1 MNAEFEATR
10 SLWMAQEEELE
21 RPRLEEHLRC
31 DTVVVGAGIAGLS
44 TAYELA
50 ASGQKVIVLDRGPIA
65 RGMTSRTTAHLAPIC
80 DDGVASLTKL
90 RGEEMARLFQES
102 QAAAVD
108 RIEAIVG
115 ENGIRCNFRRLDA
128 LLFPA
133 PGMDFKEAR
142 EQLDEEFDA
151 VRKAG
156 AKVERATGVPLRG
169 FEKAPA
175 LRYPDQATFHPLKY
189 IRGLVAAI
197 EERGGLLFAG
207 SPVETV
213 EELEASVS
221 VSTDRGRVI
230 AAQAV
235 IATNS
240 PINDRVALHSK
251 MAPYLTY
258 AIAFTLPK
266 GTLPDALYWDL
277 ADPYHYVRL
286 NPGPGSVDYLIAGG
300 ADHKSGEADDGAI
313 RFEAI
318 EAWIRA
324 LVPELGN
331 EVHRWSGQVLDT
343 IDYSAFIGFN
353 PGNEKV
359 YVATGDSG
367 QGMTHGALAGMLL
380 RDLILGKESPWRE
393 VYEPSR
399 KPVAGVMNYINENVT
414 AIKNFAEYLMPA
426 ELDSVDG
433 LKPGEG
439 GIVRDGLRKVAA
451 CRDRDGKLHLHSAV
465 CTHLGCHVHWN
476 SIEQCWDC
484 PCHGSHF
491 APNGSVLSGP
501 AIGPLESVSL
511 GANTS
516 AKV

>member
-1 MNAEFEATR
+1 MD
-10 SLWMAQEEELE
+10 
-21 RPRLEEHLRC
+21 EH
-31 DTVVVGAGIAGLS
+31 
-44 TAYELA
+44 
-50 ASGQKVIVLDRGPIA
+50 
-65 RGMTSRTTAHLAPIC
+65 
-80 DDGVASLTKL
+80 GV
-90 RGEEMARLFQES
+90 
-102 QAAAVD
+102 
-108 RIEAIVG
+108 
-115 ENGIRCNFRRLDA
+115 RCNFRRLDA
-128 LLFPA
+128 FLFPA

-142 EQLDEEFDA
+142 EQLDDEFDA
-151 VRKAG
+151 VRKAR
-156 AKVERATGVPLRG
+156 AKVERTTGVPLRG

-175 LRYPDQATFHPLKY
+175 LRYPEQATFHPLKY

-197 EERGGLLFAG
+197 EARGGLLFAG
-207 SPVETV
+207 SPVETI
-213 EELEASVS
+213 EELEANVR
-221 VSTDRGRVI
+221 VSTDRERVI

-235 IATNS
+235 ITTNS

-251 MAPYLTY
+251 MAPYRTY
-258 AIAFTLPK
+258 AMAFTLPK
-266 GTLPDALYWDL
+266 DTLPDAFYWDL

-286 NPGPGSVDYLIAGG
+286 NPGPGSINYLIAGG

-343 IDYSAFIGFN
+343 IDYCAFIGLN
-353 PGNEKV
+353 PGNERV

-380 RDLILGKESPWRE
+380 CDLILGKENPWQE
-393 VYEPSR
+393 AYEPSR

-426 ELDSVDG
+426 ELGSVDD

-439 GIVRDGLRKVAA
+439 GILRDGLGKVAA
-451 CRDRDGKLHLHSAV
+451 CRDLDGKLHLHSAV

-491 APNGSVLSGP
+491 APDGSVLNGP
-501 AIGPLESVSL
+501 AISPLEAVRL
-511 GANTS
+511 D
-516 AKV
+516 AKAPAKA

>member
-1 MNAEFEATR
+1 LPDEPLN
-10 SLWMAQEEELE
+10 
-21 RPRLEEHLRC
+21 
-31 DTVVVGAGIAGLS
+31 
-44 TAYELA
+44 
-50 ASGQKVIVLDRGPIA
+50 
-65 RGMTSRTTAHLAPIC
+65 
-80 DDGVASLTKL
+80 
-90 RGEEMARLFQES
+90 
-102 QAAAVD
+102 
-108 RIEAIVG
+108 RIEAIVDEHG
-115 ENGIRCNFRRLDA
+115 VRCNFRRLDA
-128 LLFPA
+128 FLFPA

-142 EQLDEEFDA
+142 EQLDDEFDA
-151 VRKAG
+151 VRKAR
-156 AKVERATGVPLRG
+156 AKVERTTGVPLRG

-175 LRYPDQATFHPLKY
+175 LRYPEQATFHPLKY

-197 EERGGLLFAG
+197 EARGGLLFAG
-207 SPVETV
+207 SPVETI
-213 EELEASVS
+213 EELEANVR
-221 VSTDRGRVI
+221 VSTDRERVI

-235 IATNS
+235 ITTNS

-251 MAPYLTY
+251 MAPYRTY
-258 AIAFTLPK
+258 AMAFTLPK
-266 GTLPDALYWDL
+266 DTLPDAFYWDL

-286 NPGPGSVDYLIAGG
+286 NPGPGSINYLIAGG

-343 IDYSAFIGFN
+343 IDYCAFIGLN
-353 PGNEKV
+353 PGNERV

-380 RDLILGKESPWRE
+380 CDLILGKENPWQE
-393 VYEPSR
+393 AYEPSR

-426 ELDSVDG
+426 ELGSVDD

-439 GIVRDGLRKVAA
+439 GILRDGLGKVAA
-451 CRDRDGKLHLHSAV
+451 CRDLDGKLHLHSAV

-491 APNGSVLSGP
+491 APDGSVLNGP
-501 AIGPLESVSL
+501 AISPLEAVRL
-511 GANTS
+511 D
-516 AKV
+516 AKAPAKA